1 MEPLRTPT
9 PAAWLP
15 LALNQWHALL
25 IDHAHCEKKA
35 AAHAIT
41 LVSQYPEQASI
52 VPPLIA
58 LAQEELRHFR
68 QVFGLL
74 QERNLTLTIDKG
86 DPYVKALMGSARH
99 SRLERLID
107 RLLIASLVEAR
118 SAERLALLGEGF
130 AGEHSPD
137 LALAPFY
144 VRLAKAEAGH
154 HRLFVRL
161 ANTLCAGSQ
170 VKRRL
175 GELADIEAQ
184 VMLAQPLTPRVH

>member
-1 MEPLRTPT
+1 MEPLRAPT
-9 PAAWLP
+9 PASWLP
-15 LALNQWHALL
+15 TALAQWHALL

-41 LVSQYPEQASI
+41 LVSQYPEQSDV

-68 QVFGLL
+68 QVYALL
-74 QERNLTLTIDKG
+74 QARGLTLTIDRG
-86 DPYVKALMGSARH
+86 DPYVKALMTHARH

-118 SAERLALLGEGF
+118 SAERLELLGEGF
-130 AGEHSPD
+130 NGPDSPD
-137 LALAPFY
+137 PTLGAFY
-144 VRLAKAEAGH
+144 SRLAKAEAGH

-161 ANTLCAGSQ
+161 ASKISHAKE
-170 VKRRL
+170 VKARL
-175 GELADIEAQ
+175 GVLADIESM
-184 VMLAQPLTPRVH
+184 VMLAQPVEPRVH

>member
-1 MEPLRTPT
+1 MPS
-9 PAAWLP
+9 
-15 LALNQWHALL
+15 LL

-52 VPPLIA
+52 VVPLIN

-68 QVFGLL
+68 QVFDILVA
-74 QERNLTLTIDKG
+74 RNLTLTIDSG

-99 SRLERLID
+99 SRLERLVD

-118 SAERLALLGEGF
+118 SAERLGLLGEGLSREGCPD
-130 AGEHSPD
+130 GE
-137 LALAPFY
+137 LGPFY
-144 VRLAKAEAGH
+144 QRLARAEAGH

-161 ANTLCAGSQ
+161 AHKLAPAQDIAG
-170 VKRRL
+170 RL
-175 GELADIEAQ
+175 AELAAIETQ
-184 VMLAQPLTPRVH
+184 VMLAQPLMPRVH

>member
-1 MEPLRTPT
+1 MDILRNPT

-15 LALNQWHALL
+15 LALSRWHELL
-25 IDHAHCEKKA
+25 LDHAHCEKKA

-41 LVSQYPEQASI
+41 LVNQYPEQTPI
-52 VPPLIA
+52 VLPLMA

-68 QVFGLL
+68 QVFSLL
-74 QERNLTLTIDKG
+74 VERNLVLTIDRG

-118 SAERLALLGEGF
+118 SAERLGLLGEGF
-130 AGEHSPD
+130 SQSNSPD
-137 LALAPFY
+137 GALGPFY
-144 VRLAKAEAGH
+144 TRLAKAEAGH

-161 ANTLCAGSQ
+161 ANKLAAPSV
-170 VKRRL
+170 VKARL
-175 GELADIEAQ
+175 HELADVEAQ
-184 VMLAQPLTPRVH
+184 VMLQQPVEPRVH